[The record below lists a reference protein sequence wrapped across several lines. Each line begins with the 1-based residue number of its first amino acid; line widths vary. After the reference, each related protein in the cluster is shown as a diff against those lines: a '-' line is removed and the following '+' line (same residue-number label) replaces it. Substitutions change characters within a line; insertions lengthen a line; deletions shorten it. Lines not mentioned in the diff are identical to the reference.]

1 MPNGSHSVEIAVP
14 LQTVWTFIKDANNW
28 EPLVPGYIEHEI
40 LNNQES
46 TWTFKGD
53 LGFTKKVIKLQI
65 VMKEPVEPTK
75 VSFDLTG
82 ISDAVEG
89 EGYFEAEAISNHST
103 KLTGY
108 LEISGK
114 GFMAMMMNSVM
125 KDFVPKMVKELT
137 DAVSEKLK

>member
-14 LQTVWTFIKDANNW
+14 LQTVWAFIKDANNW

-65 VMKEPVEPTK
+65 VMKEPVEPTR

-89 EGYFEAEAISNHST
+89 EGYFEAEALSNHST

-114 GFMAMMMNSVM
+114 GFMAVMMNSVM
-125 KDFVPKMVKELT
+125 KDFVPKMVEELT